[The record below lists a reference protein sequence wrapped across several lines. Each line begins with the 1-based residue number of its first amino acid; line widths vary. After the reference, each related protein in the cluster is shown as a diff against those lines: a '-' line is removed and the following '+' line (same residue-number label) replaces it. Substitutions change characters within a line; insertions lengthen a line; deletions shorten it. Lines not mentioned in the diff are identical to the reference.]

1 MPGEAVTLQLGHYA
15 GCVGAHWWGLQA
27 AALRGPT
34 ELRPS
39 TLLRAGREPGG
50 RETHTPRLVALELK
64 GGVGA
69 LRLSGA
75 DAEAPVSWDGE
86 VASYL
91 DCDSAGSSA
100 PRDAGSRT
108 GDASGGGKRSS
119 SAAATGTSA
128 ASAQLGGSQELPS
141 GSRVQLWSDY
151 LNVPLHPKSLC
162 VLRQYLHEG
171 DCGCLEAFGQGESLL
186 QDPGCAEE
194 LEDRLHFY
202 AEECDQLQGFQVL
215 CDLHNGFSGVGAKV
229 TELLHDEYSGK
240 GILTWGL
247 TPVMSDEGDLQK
259 NCYRLMNTALGIV
272 HLSTHSSL
280 FCPLSLRGS
289 LGLRPR
295 PPVSFPYI
303 NCEAS
308 LNYHSSAVLAAAL
321 DTLTAP
327 YRLCSS
333 QGSMLHLA
341 ESLNFSGR
349 KVVAAWAAL
358 PFPALPGCSLA
369 DTLSAYQQ
377 DVPWK
382 LLSSWREQKV
392 SCCFAQSVVL
402 RGIGKASSSSSPCPA
417 KQPLSALHSCGSTQQ
432 VLQHYL
438 HTTFP
443 GAFSTAHVLQQPC
456 STLPPYP
463 QFFSPLLTKEGFLQD
478 KAPSYPSAAVES
490 VPVLAALQASP
501 VLQALLRSLHR
512 DLQQLD
518 LRRCPS
524 FFSAGVEQEDFQV
537 ALEELRTLSQCY
549 EAGLGAEESEDEAD
563 SD

>member
-303 NCEAS
+303 NCE
-308 LNYHSSAVLAAAL
+308 HSPRAPAAL
-321 DTLTAP
+321 QHSASIPPVLLSSSDQRRLPAGQSSQLPLSSPLQILEGHQKVSWEPSPLQPAQPQLSAWPHSRAAP
-327 YRLCSS
+327 ALCSS
-333 QGSMLHLA
+333 
-341 ESLNFSGR
+341 
-349 KVVAAWAAL
+349 
-358 PFPALPGCSLA
+358 
-369 DTLSAYQQ
+369 
-377 DVPWK
+377 
-382 LLSSWREQKV
+382 SW
-392 SCCFAQSVVL
+392 
-402 RGIGKASSSSSPCPA
+402 
-417 KQPLSALHSCGSTQQ
+417 PLGST
-432 VLQHYL
+432 
-438 HTTFP
+438 
-443 GAFSTAHVLQQPC
+443 
-456 STLPPYP
+456 
-463 QFFSPLLTKEGFLQD
+463 
-478 KAPSYPSAAVES
+478 VES

>member
-39 TLLRAGREPGG
+39 TLLRAEREPGG

-86 VASYL
+86 VATYL
-91 DCDSAGSSA
+91 DCDSGGSSA
-100 PRDAGSRT
+100 PRDARSRT
-108 GDASGGGKRSS
+108 GDAAGGGKRSS
-119 SAAATGTSA
+119 SAAAPGTSA
-128 ASAQLGGSQELPS
+128 ASSQLGGSQDLPS

-151 LNVPLHPKSLC
+151 LSVPLHPKSLY

-171 DCGCLEAFGQGESLL
+171 DCGCLEAFGEGESLL

-247 TPVMSDEGDLQK
+247 TPVMSDGGDLQK
-259 NCYRLMNTALGIV
+259 NLYRLMNTALGIV

-349 KVVAAWAAL
+349 KVVAAWAAV

-377 DVPWK
+377 AVPWK
-382 LLSSWREQKV
+382 LLSSWREQRV

-402 RGIGKASSSSSPCPA
+402 RGIGKASSSPCPA
-417 KQPLSALHSCGSTQQ
+417 KQPLSALHSWGSTQQ

-438 HTTFP
+438 HTIFP

-490 VPVLAALQASP
+490 VPVLAALQSSP

-518 LRRCPS
+518 VRRCPS

-549 EAGLGAEESEDEAD
+549 ETGLGAEDSEDEAD